1 MALCKT
7 TIGTTGVIALALTA
21 MMGLGLARAAEAR
34 AAAPADP
41 ASVLAAFEKTV
52 GLDVDAG
59 LAMMADDAVLKIT
72 PAPQGTTG
80 LWTGKDE
87 IRQGLQYSV
96 DHKVKR
102 EIVGAPQVDGTKATD
117 TVMTTNDFFQMI
129 GVAPVQFSTEA
140 VVEGGKIRSFVTT
153 IAPSEQGRV
162 GAAAKA
168 FQAAHAAPAPT
179 GMPQTGANDPLSTFL
194 PGFLLMALCLVTAGF
209 VLRRSRSRA

>member
-1 MALCKT
+1 
-7 TIGTTGVIALALTA
+7 
-21 MMGLGLARAAEAR
+21 
-34 AAAPADP
+34 
-41 ASVLAAFEKTV
+41 
-52 GLDVDAG
+52 
-59 LAMMADDAVLKIT
+59 MMADDAVLKIT

-87 IRQGLQYSV
+87 IRQGLQYSK

-117 TVMTTNDFFQMI
+117 TVLTSNDFFQMI
-129 GVAPVQFSTEA
+129 GVAPVQFTTEA
-140 VVEGGKIRSFVTT
+140 VVEGGQIKSFATV

-179 GMPQTGANDPLSTFL
+179 GMPQTGAGEPLSTIL
-194 PGFLLMALCLVTAGF
+194 PGLLMMALCLVTAGL
-209 VLRRSRSRA
+209 VVRRSRSRA